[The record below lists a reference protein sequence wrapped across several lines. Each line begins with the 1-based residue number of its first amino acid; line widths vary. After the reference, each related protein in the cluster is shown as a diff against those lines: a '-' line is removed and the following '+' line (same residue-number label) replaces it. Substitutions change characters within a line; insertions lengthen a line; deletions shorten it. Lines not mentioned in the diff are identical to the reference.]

1 MRELN
6 SITNHLLL
14 TKTLNAL
21 TNNSSL
27 TTTTPISIK
36 ENIPNDPPA
45 NSQQKSLNFRLN
57 SALKPVERDNVAAL
71 LQFYQQQMNNSPSN
85 ASLSVENSSQLSFPT
100 KSQTK
105 K

>member
-21 TNNSSL
+21 SNNSSS
-27 TTTTPISIK
+27 TTTPISIK
-36 ENIPNDPPA
+36 ENIPNEPTT
-45 NSQQKSLNFRLN
+45 NSQQKSLNFRLT
-57 SALKPVERDNVAAL
+57 SALKPIERDNVAAL

-85 ASLSVENSSQLSFPT
+85 ASLSVENSSHLSFPT